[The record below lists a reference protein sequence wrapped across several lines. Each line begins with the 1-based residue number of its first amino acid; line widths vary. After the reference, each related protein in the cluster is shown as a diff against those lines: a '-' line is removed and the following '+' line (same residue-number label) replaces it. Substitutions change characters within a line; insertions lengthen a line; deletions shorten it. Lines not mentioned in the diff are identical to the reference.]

1 METGQEKQSGGQK
14 PSLSQQVKAFAK
26 GLGFDP
32 VGITTAEPA
41 EEAESR
47 LQEWLR
53 AGYAASMN
61 YMQRERPRRGHPRD
75 LLPEARSMIC
85 LAFNYY
91 PGEVEARREPRS
103 RGRIARYAVGSD
115 YHKILKKK
123 LRRLE
128 SYLVERGGT
137 QTKTKSLV
145 DSSPFLEREFA
156 RRAGVGF
163 IGKNTHLMTLKHGSW
178 VFLAEVLTSLELEP
192 DAPISAHCGTCTQ
205 CLQACPTRALRE
217 PFVLD
222 ARRCISY
229 WTIEHRGPI
238 PEELEPLM
246 EDWVFGCD
254 RCQEVCPFNRK
265 PTLTRESQFRQ
276 GVIVETELPL
286 EELLQLD
293 HEAAFRERF
302 RQSPLLRP
310 KREGM
315 VRNALV
321 AAQNQLAR
329 DAAAY
334 IRKLAEGDVS
344 EAIRRLAERVL
355 TWIKKSDRGIVNK
368 T

>member
-1 METGQEKQSGGQK
+1 MKTGQERQSGGQK

-47 LQEWLR
+47 LQQWLR
-53 AGYAASMN
+53 AGCAASMS
-61 YMQRERPRRGHPRD
+61 YMQREWPRRGHPRD
-75 LLPEARSMIC
+75 LLPEARSVIG
-85 LAFNYY
+85 LALNYY
-91 PGEVEARREPRS
+91 PGEIEARRDQRS
-103 RGRIARYAVGSD
+103 RGRIARYAVGGD
-115 YHKILKKK
+115 YHKVLKKK

-128 SYLVERGGT
+128 SYLVERGGA

-145 DSSPFLEREFA
+145 DSSPLLEREFA

-163 IGKNTHLMTLKHGSW
+163 IGKNTHLITLKHGSW
-178 VFLAEVLTSLELEP
+178 VVLAEVLTTLALEP
-192 DAPISAHCGTCTQ
+192 DAPISAHCGTCTE
-205 CLQACPTRALRE
+205 CLQACPTGALRE

-229 WTIEHRGPI
+229 WTIEHRGAI
-238 PEELEPLM
+238 PEELEPLIQ
-246 EDWVFGCD
+246 DWVFGCD

-265 PTLTRESQFRQ
+265 PTLTRESRFRQ
-276 GVIVETELPL
+276 GAIVETELPL
-286 EELLQLD
+286 EELLWLD
-293 HEAAFRERF
+293 QEAAFQKRF
-302 RQSPLLRP
+302 KQSPLLRP

-321 AAQNQLAR
+321 AARNQLAR
-329 DAAAY
+329 DAAAH

-344 EAIRRLAERVL
+344 EAIRRLAGRVL
-355 TWIKKSDRGIVNK
+355 SRIESAK
-368 T
+368 